1 MKWLFSILGI
11 LSLILQLITGS
22 VPLHLFAF
30 PTNLLA
36 LLLLLYLVWM
46 DHRFSLRKEKPS
58 VLTSSSASILAI
70 TGLLLGMLVLGLFP
84 QAEFWSP
91 APNEDNLFIQIAYRL
106 GFYSFTSSWI
116 FVFILLHFLTV
127 LAAVI
132 YRRGL
137 SLLQKLKHT
146 QKGQRVN
153 WTDLS
158 FALNH
163 LGLWIAVMA
172 GFLGSSDEIRCKM
185 IIDRQGLINVAY
197 KKPNGQHS
205 LPFYLGLKDF
215 EIQYHPSGQIIDY
228 RAVLWMAESKESFPA
243 AATLRV
249 NHPLRYKAYDI
260 YLSTYDVEKGEESEF
275 VVLLLIRQ
283 AWKKLMYSGIIMMV
297 LGALLLFI
305 TSARDLKQKQ
315 S

>member
-58 VLTSSSASILAI
+58 VLASSSASMLAI
-70 TGLLLGMLVLGLFP
+70 TSLLLGMLVLGLFP

-137 SLLQKLKHT
+137 GLLQKLKHT

-172 GFLGSSDEIRCKM
+172 GFFGSSDEIRCKM

-197 KKPNGQHS
+197 KQPSGQHS

-228 RAVLWMAESKESFPA
+228 RAILWMAESKESSPA
-243 AATLRV
+243 AVTLRV

-283 AWKKLMYSGIIMMV
+283 AWKKLMYGGIIMMV
-297 LGALLLFI
+297 LGALFLFI
-305 TSARDLKQKQ
+305 STAVDLKHK
-315 S
+315 SP